1 MNLEITYEDLRVLDF
16 DIECR
21 PLSWYG
27 GDLVT
32 KEVTAIAARFIDQQ
46 KTHVW
51 LLGVHEP
58 EEMLE
63 GFRVIYNKADM
74 VTGHWI
80 RGFDLPTL
88 NGMCFDLKAQFLENK
103 LTQDTKNDLI
113 QFQGL
118 SKSQE
123 NLAAMLIGY
132 EKEQMD
138 QARWRRANRLTKVGI
153 ADTKRRVVGD
163 VAQHMRLRSELLT
176 YNMLKPPKMWTGSGK
191 QGEYTP

>member
-1 MNLEITYEDLRVLDF
+1 MFDVTVLPDDLILDF

-27 GDLVT
+27 GDYVT
-32 KEVTAIAARFIDQQ
+32 KEITAIAAKFIGE
-46 KTHVW
+46 TETYCW
-51 LLGVHEP
+51 LLGVDDP
-58 EEMLE
+58 VDMLE
-63 GFRVIYNKADM
+63 GFRNLYDKADM

-88 NGMCFDLKAQFLENK
+88 IGAYIEYQLPLLGNK
-103 LTQDTKNDLI
+103 KTQDTKSDLI

-123 NLAAMLIGY
+123 NLAATLLGY

-138 QARWRRANRLTKVGI
+138 QARWRRANRLLEEGI
-153 ADTKRRVVGD
+153 ADTKRRVIGD
-163 VAQHMRLRSELLT
+163 VMQHIELRERLLDLD
-176 YNMLKPPKMWTGSGK
+176 MLKSPKMWTGSGK
-191 QGEYTP
+191 VGVYTP